1 MPQRLLARMPTRE
14 QLEARIMII
23 LTLMGGLA
31 QIAQVSLDM
40 LVQLLMSDLS
50 GYYVSAGIMLTED
63 ATTRIDAH
71 ANAQWAIVQSG
82 DVPAGLRL
90 GDEVIISGLAGRAD
104 LNEKAGEII
113 GRYDAA
119 AERFPVNVGGEN
131 VRIRCK
137 NLRAVQGAYE
147 TPIANGCDVSKS
159 YGYSVKD
166 GRREP
171 STNPLAPELCL
182 ALGAK
187 SAAEMEA
194 VASIGPQGAARML
207 DVLEGCRGARF
218 KRRSNAEDD
227 EAARSGG
234 AKLDRMFTAALQA
247 DEDFAMG
254 SRAKEWPLG
263 EGDDGPWHKGS
274 GLPRG
279 YVQRDGRTVYVGGI
293 PRKLAQK
300 WKVGAGELGY
310 EGEPHTAETKE
321 DQEAGIARLMAEMS
335 KPGGMFEKM
344 GI

>member
-1 MPQRLLARMPTRE
+1 
-14 QLEARIMII
+14 
-23 LTLMGGLA
+23 
-31 QIAQVSLDM
+31 
-40 LVQLLMSDLS
+40 
-50 GYYVSAGIMLTED
+50 MLTED

-104 LNEKAGEII
+104 LELAREII

-119 AERFPVNVGGEN
+119 AERPVNVGGEN
-131 VRIRCK
+131 VRIRC

-187 SAAEMEA
+187 SAAELEA

-227 EAARSGG
+227 EAARSGRLSLTECSPLPSKPMKTSPWAPG
-234 AKLDRMFTAALQA
+234 QRSGPWARVM
-247 DEDFAMG
+247 MG
-254 SRAKEWPLG
+254 
-263 EGDDGPWHKGS
+263 WHKGS
-274 GLPRG
+274 GMPRG

-293 PRKLAQK
+293 PAQA
-300 WKVGAGELGY
+300 GAEV
-310 EGEPHTAETKE
+310 EGRR
-321 DQEAGIARLMAEMS
+321 Q
-335 KPGGMFEKM
+335 
-344 GI
+344 